1 MAAEDRN
8 AHPVPGWAGAEDD
21 EDTDDDPFPEE
32 VEAGSV
38 FARIVAVLEA
48 SGIKIPTEVKNK
60 YIEFTSHNIYL
71 LMKHCFKSVHTAA
84 EKAHVALL
92 CGMLSCVSY
101 ACRLQASLY

>member
-21 EDTDDDPFPEE
+21 EDTDDDPFPE
-32 VEAGSV
+32 EAGSV

-71 LMKHCFKSVHTAA
+71 LMKHCVKSVHTAA
-84 EKAHVALL
+84 EKADVALL
-92 CGMLSCVSY
+92 CGMLSCVS
-101 ACRLQASLY
+101 